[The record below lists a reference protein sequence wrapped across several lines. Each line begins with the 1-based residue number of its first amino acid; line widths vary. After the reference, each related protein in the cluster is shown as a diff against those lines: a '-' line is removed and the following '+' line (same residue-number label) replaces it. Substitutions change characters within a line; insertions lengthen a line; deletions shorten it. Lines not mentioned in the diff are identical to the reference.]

1 MWRTHIVLVADLTTI
16 RQGLIAINYPAREA
30 GIGRHCDVK
39 EAKKLC
45 PTLIA
50 QHVATWRE
58 GDDKWAYRDDAAAN
72 MGHFCFEI
80 IMLKGLILDFAA
92 LRHDH
97 WHALG
102 VDQCVRADLVQ
113 SSRIHCTHE

>member
-1 MWRTHIVLVADLTTI
+1 MYSERAVRSHIALANVMC

-30 GIGRHCDVK
+30 GIGRHCDVT

-45 PTLIA
+45 PELIA

-72 MGHFCFEI
+72 I
-80 IMLKGLILDFAA
+80 AKDKVSLDPYRLQSRRILA
-92 LRHDH
+92 LVKES
-97 WHALG
+97 LP
-102 VDQCVRADLVQ
+102 ADKQKVEKA
-113 SSRIHCTHE
+113 SIDEV